1 LAPAGQAIKRA
12 AGGAEGRSRQASRC
26 KRGRKRAKARPV
38 AVKAQP
44 EEVRRRSRCERGQ
57 PPSVSRGGR
66 FACAGKCR
74 WLMASA
80 GLTPAGQATKRA
92 ADVRVDADSGCSGS
106 AGRATKRARAGSVG
120 AGSTHPIPSRPGQA
134 EPVRAESSDQPN
146 RPSPSRVKDSPP
158 SRHRRSRLDRSNIE
172 RIQ

>member
-1 LAPAGQAIKRA
+1 VEAVEARKWLVASAGLALAGQATKRA
-12 AGGAEGRSRQASRC
+12 AGGAEGRSW
-26 KRGRKRAKARPV
+26 
-38 AVKAQP
+38 QP
-44 EEVRRRSRCERGQ
+44 EEGKGAAGVRGRQ

-66 FACAGKCR
+66 FTRAGKCR